1 MTTIDIQIKSISA
14 INARIADINN
24 RIDNV
29 SNVDE
34 YDELVAERQIELIK
48 MRGAINAF
56 QKIVE
61 IEIDANE
68 DVMSE
73 SAHDLKM
80 KKIINEFL
88 K

>member
-61 IEIDANE
+61 IDANE